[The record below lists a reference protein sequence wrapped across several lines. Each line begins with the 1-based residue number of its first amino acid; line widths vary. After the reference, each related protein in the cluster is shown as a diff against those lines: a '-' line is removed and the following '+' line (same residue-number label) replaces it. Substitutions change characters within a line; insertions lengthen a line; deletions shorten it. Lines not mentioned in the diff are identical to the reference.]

1 MLTFHLSCV
10 TYEMSGFYIFFS
22 SWAFISTETKS
33 LYSSS
38 LSEYLQYLQQVLL
51 NTASL
56 FFFFFKDSLFCGS
69 PKAQRCSL
77 LVFQRSTIWFSGS
90 AGKVGVFEG
99 SETKSLSPA
108 FIPAAVV
115 PLSCLFEPCSCSV
128 FSFIFS
134 ILSHDFVTWGSS
146 IWSIRCFLETCL
158 WWRNAARNIRLH

>member
-115 PLSCLFEPCSCSV
+115 PLSCLFKPCSCSV
-128 FSFIFS
+128 FYLYLVYYHM
-134 ILSHDFVTWGSS
+134 IL
-146 IWSIRCFLETCL
+146 
-158 WWRNAARNIRLH
+158 LHEALQSEASDAF